1 MSLVDYPEKI
11 STVVFTSGCNMD
23 CTYCHNY
30 ELKIMKEGTIHESEI
45 INYIKEKRKVLDGIV
60 ITGGEPSLHMNELI
74 KFIKKIKKEF
84 PSFSIKVDTNGSS
97 KKFIKEIVPIV
108 DFIAIDFKGTNYRI
122 FSEYDTEIILEN
134 ITLLDDYGYNNYEIR
149 ITMYPD
155 YVKEEDFLKIAELL
169 KGKKRVIIQ
178 QYRKNKD
185 SDPEPYKKEI
195 LSKFS
200 YILKDY
206 VKYVDIRE

>member
-1 MSLVDYPEKI
+1 
-11 STVVFTSGCNMD
+11 
-23 CTYCHNY
+23 
-30 ELKIMKEGTIHESEI
+30 
-45 INYIKEKRKVLDGIV
+45 
-60 ITGGEPSLHMNELI
+60 
-74 KFIKKIKKEF
+74 
-84 PSFSIKVDTNGSS
+84 
-97 KKFIKEIVPIV
+97 
-108 DFIAIDFKGTNYRI
+108 
-122 FSEYDTEIILEN
+122 
-134 ITLLDDYGYNNYEIR
+134 
-149 ITMYPD
+149 MYPD

-178 QYRKNKD
+178 QYRKNND

>member
-1 MSLVDYPEKI
+1 
-11 STVVFTSGCNMD
+11 
-23 CTYCHNY
+23 
-30 ELKIMKEGTIHESEI
+30 MKEGTIDEGEI
-45 INYIKEKRKVLDGIV
+45 INYIREKKKVLDGIV

-97 KKFIKEIVPIV
+97 KKFIKEIIPIV
-108 DFIAIDFKGTNYRI
+108 DFIAIDFKGTDYGI
-122 FSEYDTEIILEN
+122 FSECDTEIILEN
-134 ITLLDDYGYNNYEIR
+134 ITLLDDYVQNNYEIR

-178 QYRKNKD
+178 QYRKNND
-185 SDPEPYKKEI
+185 SDPAPYKKEI